1 MRRRRSTLPLR
12 QSTTPESIQSF
23 LLSYPLHFQADLPRN
38 ILGLRGALRNSPIG
52 AGLIGG
58 SRRATDVGRLVGIMT
73 FPQPLCTCTCGLPG
87 PTIRP
92 WETRFK
98 SNDWEMLKVRA
109 CFVGRGR

>member
-38 ILGLRGALRNSPIG
+38 ILGLRGALRHSPIG

-73 FPQPLCTCTCGLPG
+73 FAQPLCTCTGELPG
-87 PTIRP
+87 PTVGP
-92 WETRFK
+92 SEARFK
-98 SNDWEMLKVRA
+98 SHDCAMFKD
-109 CFVGRGR
+109 